1 MKDFS
6 FTILKELLEVLVKFI
21 EAVAW
26 PGVVAFVATNY
37 RSEFRSILNR
47 LEKAKLGEA
56 ELLLSKEQAEE
67 TVAKASEQA
76 INILFSGNAENSITS
91 NKSSTN
97 QETDKPV
104 AVRTGDVDGDGRD
117 ELIVSSLE
125 GPYWSRVKVFKPI
138 LEMSRNNKLETS
150 FKLIGEICPVNFL
163 EDVRDIDSDKYAE
176 IIVNEDEQGSNQPH
190 AAGFRE
196 KVIYKFISGQIK
208 EISREKIPR
217 LNTQGEMNE
226 FAAQEFKDS
235 DCKMNEVFDKIISKL
250 ETRIEFKLA
259 MENAQEAWLKYRE
272 FQAKAISNTY
282 KGGSI
287 QPLVYYS
294 NMTKF
299 TNIRINELEK
309 ISHARDG
316 DGFIA

>member
-26 PGVVAFVATNY
+26 PGVVALVALNY

-67 TVAKASEQA
+67 TVAKASVQA
-76 INILFSGNAENSITS
+76 INLFSGSADNSIIS
-91 NKSSTN
+91 NKFINN
-97 QETDKPV
+97 QETDRPV
-104 AVRTGDVDGDGRD
+104 AVRTGDIDGDGRD

-138 LEMSRNNKLETS
+138 LSMSRNNGLETS

-163 EDVRDIDSDKYAE
+163 EDVRDIDSDNYDE
-176 IIVNEDEQGSNQPH
+176 IIVNEDELGSNQPH
-190 AAGFRE
+190 AAGLRE
-196 KVIYKFISGQIK
+196 KVIYKLISGKIK

-226 FAAQEFKDS
+226 YAAQELKDS
-235 DCKMNEVFDKIISKL
+235 EIKMNEVFDEIISKL
-250 ETRIEFKLA
+250 EKRVELKEL
-259 MENAQEAWLKYRE
+259 MEKAQEAWVKYRE
-272 FQAKAISNTY
+272 NQAKANSEPY

-287 QPLVYYS
+287 YPLVY
-294 NMTKF
+294 NTNKTKI
-299 TNIRINELEK
+299 TIARINELVK
-309 ISHARDG
+309 IAHREEVSCT
-316 DGFIA
+316 